1 MRIER
6 KEKEMSKK
14 VGNTETKIGYKEIY
28 FIVRQSGE
36 IARQVNTRHSVDYLF
51 ASMGN
56 VFKTE
61 AEAKANRKEIMAK
74 FQEARAK
81 GLL

>member
-1 MRIER
+1 M
-6 KEKEMSKK
+6 KEK
-14 VGNTETKIGYKEIY
+14 VGNAETKIEYKEIY
-28 FIVRQSGE
+28 FVVWQSGK
-36 IARQVNTRHSVDYLF
+36 IGRQVNTRHTVDYLF

-74 FQEARAK
+74 YQDLRDR
-81 GLL
+81 GLV

>member
-1 MRIER
+1 
-6 KEKEMSKK
+6 MSKK

-28 FIVRQSGE
+28 FVVWQSGK
-36 IARQVNTRHSVDYLF
+36 IGRQVNTRHTVDYLF

-74 FQEARAK
+74 YQDLKDR
-81 GLL
+81 GLV

>member
-1 MRIER
+1 
-6 KEKEMSKK
+6 MSKK

-74 FQEARAK
+74 YQDLRDR
-81 GLL
+81 GLV